1 MRPDSKLCFDFSL
14 PVDKSQLEELESEK
28 DDEEEVA
35 KNSATEENEKD
46 AEEGDGGA
54 EKKVEAGFA
63 DSQILRSSSGIFQ
76 LVHDQ
81 GETTKESSGDEADD
95 DDEEGDDEEEEDEVD
110 QALDFSWTKVAP
122 KKVELSDLVGEEKN
136 VFTSPTVISKEV
148 LEVQDEGQDQF
159 QFGVPH
165 NESTLSE
172 KENEEIEKETLSAAA
187 AESTEEEDEE
197 PPKKQALNRR
207 ASTSP
212 LGRSTSKPRSPS
224 STDKRGGAAAGT
236 PPSSVKRRSARASS
250 PISEQQTP
258 SRRSTRKRSG
268 GSPATPSVQ
277 VKSRTSSLSSPATAT
292 STTPVERSPVTETR
306 SSKRKNLSSSS
317 DSSPTLARNS
327 KKRSRSSPNTS
338 STHHISTRRSARGQL
353 PGNEPVEHVVD
364 AKQVEDDQQASLVRA
379 ETLAMD
385 VEASE
390 LEIAA
395 DVDKGEDGN
404 IVRREG
410 SAASTII
417 MESSLGKVSAA
428 STEVMEDLEEEK
440 EGDVA
445 SEAME
450 TSVSR

>member
-54 EKKVEAGFA
+54 EKKVEAGFS
-63 DSQILRSSSGIFQ
+63 DSQILRPSSGIFQ

-81 GETTKESSGDEADD
+81 EETTKDSSGDEADD
-95 DDEEGDDEEEEDEVD
+95 DEEEGDDEEEEDEVD

-122 KKVELSDLVGEEKN
+122 KKVELSELVGEEKN

-197 PPKKQALNRR
+197 PPKKKALNRR

-224 STDKRGGAAAGT
+224 STNKRGGAAAGT
-236 PPSSVKRRSARASS
+236 PPSSMKRRSARASS
-250 PISEQQTP
+250 PISEQETP

-292 STTPVERSPVTETR
+292 SERSPVTETR
-306 SSKRKNLSSSS
+306 SSKRKNLSSAS

-327 KKRSRSSPNTS
+327 KKKRSQSSPNTS
-338 STHHISTRRSARGQL
+338 STHHISTRKSARGQV
-353 PGNEPVEHVVD
+353 PVEHVVD
-364 AKQVEDDQQASLVRA
+364 DKQVEDDQQASLVRA

-390 LEIAA
+390 LELAA

>member
-54 EKKVEAGFA
+54 EKKVEVGFA
-63 DSQILRSSSGIFQ
+63 DSQILRPSSGIFQ

-81 GETTKESSGDEADD
+81 EKATKYSSGDEADD
-95 DDEEGDDEEEEDEVD
+95 DEEEGDDEEEEDEVD

-172 KENEEIEKETLSAAA
+172 KDNEEIEKETLSAAA
-187 AESTEEEDEE
+187 AESSEEEDEE
-197 PPKKQALNRR
+197 PPKKKALNRR

-236 PPSSVKRRSARASS
+236 PPSSMKRRSARASS

-268 GSPATPSVQ
+268 GSSVTPSVQ
-277 VKSRTSSLSSPATAT
+277 VKSRSSSLSSPATAT
-292 STTPVERSPVTETR
+292 SERSPVTETR
-306 SSKRKNLSSSS
+306 SSKRKNLSSAS

-327 KKRSRSSPNTS
+327 KKKRSQSSPNTS
-338 STHHISTRRSARGQL
+338 STHHIPTRRSARGQL

-364 AKQVEDDQQASLVRA
+364 AKQVEDDQQASLVRT

-395 DVDKGEDGN
+395 DIGKGEDDN
-404 IVRREG
+404 IARREG

>member
-35 KNSATEENEKD
+35 KNSATEETEKD
-46 AEEGDGGA
+46 AEEGDDMAG
-54 EKKVEAGFA
+54 EKVEAGFA
-63 DSQILRSSSGIFQ
+63 ASQILRPSSGIFQ

-81 GETTKESSGDEADD
+81 EETTEDSSGDEADD
-95 DDEEGDDEEEEDEVD
+95 DGEEEDDEEEEDEVD

-172 KENEEIEKETLSAAA
+172 KDNEEIEKETLSAAA
-187 AESTEEEDEE
+187 AESTEEEDGE
-197 PPKKQALNRR
+197 PPKKKALNRR

-212 LGRSTSKPRSPS
+212 LGRSTSKLRSPS
-224 STDKRGGAAAGT
+224 STNKRGGAAAGT
-236 PPSSVKRRSARASS
+236 PPSSMKRRSARASS

-258 SRRSTRKRSG
+258 SRRSTRQRSG

-277 VKSRTSSLSSPATAT
+277 VKSRSSSLSSPAPAT
-292 STTPVERSPVTETR
+292 SAAPVERSPVTETR
-306 SSKRKNLSSSS
+306 SSKRKNLSSAS

-327 KKRSRSSPNTS
+327 KKKRSQSSPNTS
-338 STHHISTRRSARGQL
+338 STHHISTRKSARGQV
-353 PGNEPVEHVVD
+353 PVEHVVD

-395 DVDKGEDGN
+395 DVDKREDGN